1 MTARLSHYLREF
13 RKPGHVY
20 ALVISLTGISLFVTA
35 NEYIFP
41 PYSLPQWIMVYA
53 LVASVL
59 ILQHFMFQLP
69 PDGNRQSM
77 DSSVFLAS
85 LFVFGAGFTLHVLLL
100 SSVIYAFI
108 NRHVVWWKH
117 LINFSIYNCMI
128 MGASVTFQLFNGQ
141 TGSFHSQDLYAYVLS
156 LTVYFT
162 TNVVLVGVYY
172 FLLYKGKLFEIIKEI
187 TQEALFA
194 YLSTLLLSLVLVV
207 LLENSR
213 ILGLFLFL
221 AVGILLSHAFRKIFA
236 MYNDLS
242 EKANKDLRTGLYSH
256 SYFEEQLESYAKQFR
271 TDGTSFS
278 LALLDLDDF
287 KRYNDTYG
295 HLQGDRLLALFGEL
309 VNRECGGSPM
319 IAARYGGEEFAVI
332 LPGCGVRDAFDF
344 INGLRKRVND
354 QPFEGVEVFPHGCIS
369 FSAGIV
375 EMTGE
380 IYDKSQLVDRADQAL
395 YAAKNK
401 GKNTV
406 WLYGDQLPVTPESDL
421 AAEIQEIEQQVK
433 IFLSKDVYTYK
444 HSKRVFSYSVDMAGM
459 LRLNEQERRQ
469 FILGALI
476 HDIGKLE
483 IPRDVLNKKTKLTG
497 EEWEMVK
504 KHVLWGKEMILAIGK
519 FKELVPLVELH
530 HERYDGRGYPY
541 GLQGNEIPRLARMLC
556 IIDSYD
562 AMTTE
567 RPYQQTKTEQEA
579 LQELKAHSGTQF
591 DPELAELFIRYIEG
605 KSSVQAP
612 A

>member
-1 MTARLSHYLREF
+1 MSGFHRVFKALRTPTPVQLYAVTVSLAGIFLFGSVNRFSFASYNLSD
-13 RKPGHVY
+13 
-20 ALVISLTGISLFVTA
+20 
-35 NEYIFP
+35 
-41 PYSLPQWIMVYA
+41 WIMIYA
-53 LVASVL
+53 MVAAIL
-59 ILQHFMFQLP
+59 ILQHFMFQIP

-85 LFVFGAGFTLHVLLL
+85 AFVYGASFTLTVLLL
-100 SSVIYAFI
+100 SSIVYTFL
-108 NRHVVWWKH
+108 NRQVAWWKH
-117 LINFSIYNCMI
+117 LTNFSIYTGMI
-128 MGASVTFQLFNGQ
+128 TSAAVTFHFFQGEEGPFR
-141 TGSFHSQDLYAYVLS
+141 SAYFYAYIS
-156 LTVYFT
+156 ALTVYFAL
-162 TNVVLVGVYY
+162 NVLLIGFY
-172 FLLYKGKLFEIIKEI
+172 FYLQKGKLSEILKDIFKES
-187 TQEALFA
+187 LFA
-194 YLSTLLLSLVLVV
+194 YLSTLLLSLVLVI
-207 LLENSR
+207 LLHSSSL
-213 ILGLFLFL
+213 IGLFLFL
-221 AVGILLSHAFRKIFA
+221 AVGILLSHAFRQIFSMYSA
-236 MYNDLS
+236 MS

-295 HLQGDRLLALFGEL
+295 HLQGDRLLARFGEL

-421 AAEIQEIEQQVK
+421 AVDIQEIEQQVK

-519 FKELVPLVELH
+519 FKDLVPLVELH